1 MGSASASSTLVPVV
15 VLNIQHRHTT
25 ATPLSLIFPSNRY
38 AANSSHFLSDGVS
51 FWWNDEGETDW
62 FTYHWWNTAQG
73 KEWEVAQPGERQF
86 SLNRAFT
93 PGMQRLVATVWSG
106 DGQDC
111 SHQMVLKFLDR
122 GASYST
128 CDMRDDGDVSGT
140 VLVRQYQNA
149 VFLPLMRVHQMHG
162 LPRFP
167 FLWGDKAHQDAF
179 RGALNTRYAF
189 LPHLYSLGHRLYAQS
204 VPIARRASDIDGTF
218 PRDCGSVGAKTCQS
232 IGTYMVGD
240 SLLPGDSDLIERIS
254 NNDPNAYTIA
264 FPPGNWFPFNT
275 SGSPAVIGPQTK
287 VR

>member
-1 MGSASASSTLVPVV
+1 MLPVGGGGSGISQGN
-15 VLNIQHRHTT
+15 LNFTNKDLREW
-25 ATPLSLIFPSNRY
+25 Y

-93 PGMQRLVATVWSG
+93 PGMQRLGATVWSG

-140 VLVRQYQNA
+140 VLVRQYVEKRRGEEGRREEQHA
-149 VFLPLMRVHQMHG
+149 VWCVVCVVWYCM
-162 LPRFP
+162 
-167 FLWGDKAHQDAF
+167 
-179 RGALNTRYAF
+179 
-189 LPHLYSLGHRLYAQS
+189 
-204 VPIARRASDIDGTF
+204 
-218 PRDCGSVGAKTCQS
+218 
-232 IGTYMVGD
+232 
-240 SLLPGDSDLIERIS
+240 LIQ
-254 NNDPNAYTIA
+254 A
-264 FPPGNWFPFNT
+264 
-275 SGSPAVIGPQTK
+275 
-287 VR
+287 